1 MDRRTARAKGIGHNN
16 MKRILGRLRA
26 RLGEILAGGLGLIV
40 IGVVFFVV
48 LPNIASYRD
57 VWAAMRDI
65 SWQWWLAIVLVTI
78 ANIVTFAPPYMV
90 ALPGLSFRSALAVT
104 LASTASTYVAPGG
117 PAVGMTLSFAMLRGW
132 GFPPRPITVSVAITT
147 VWNQFVVYGA
157 PAIALA
163 LLSISGGADPLLNTV
178 ALIGLAVF
186 AAIVTAFALSLS
198 SASQAHR
205 VGDYAASLVSRL
217 LKVVRRKPVKWSGES
232 FVRFREDTVGLLRT
246 RWHVLTLATLAGH
259 LSVFAVLVV
268 TLRAIGVSG
277 NEVSLVEAF
286 AGWTLVRVLGSIPI
300 TPGGFGIVELGLTGV
315 LVAFGGPQAEVVA
328 AVLVYRFL
336 TVAPPLILGVLAGA
350 TWRRHNPAWQESSAT
365 TV

>member
-1 MDRRTARAKGIGHNN
+1 

-26 RLGEILAGGLGLIV
+26 RLGEILAGGIGLIV

-48 LPNIASYRD
+48 LPSIASYRD
-57 VWAAMRDI
+57 VWEAMRGI
-65 SWQWWLAIVLVTI
+65 SWPWWIALAIVTLLNV
-78 ANIVTFAPPYMV
+78 VTFAPPFMV

-132 GFPPRPITVSVAITT
+132 GFRPRPITVSVAVTT
-147 VWNQFVVYGA
+147 VWNQFVVFGA

-163 LLSISGGADPLLNTV
+163 LLSITGGNDPLLNTV

-186 AAIVTAFALSLS
+186 AAIVTAFVFALS
-198 SASQAHR
+198 SAPQARR
-205 VGDYAASLVSRL
+205 VGDFAAANVSRL
-217 LKVVRRKPVKWSGES
+217 LKFIRRKPVKWSGES
-232 FVRFREDTVGLLRT
+232 FVRFRHDTIGLLRN

-259 LSVFAVLVV
+259 LSVFAVLIV
-268 TLRAIGVSG
+268 TLRALGVSG
-277 NEVSLVEAF
+277 DEVSVIEAF

-300 TPGGFGIVELGLTGV
+300 TPGGFGIVELGLTSI
-315 LVAFGGPQAEVVA
+315 LVAFGGQQAEIVA

-336 TVAPPLILGVLAGA
+336 TVAPPLILGVVAGA
-350 TWRRHNPAWQESSAT
+350 TWRRHNPGWQEAT
-365 TV
+365 TAAA